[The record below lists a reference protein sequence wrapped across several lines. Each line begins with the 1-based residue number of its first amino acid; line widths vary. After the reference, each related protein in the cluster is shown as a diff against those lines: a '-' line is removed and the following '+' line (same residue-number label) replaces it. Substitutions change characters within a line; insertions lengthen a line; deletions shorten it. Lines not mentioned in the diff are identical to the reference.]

1 MISPNFLSSN
11 LKDIVI
17 EDFHTAAVFEKYA
30 LDFCCHG
37 GKTIDEA
44 CREKGIEAS
53 SVLSELEN
61 LNVKSEDSSP
71 RFGDWDSDFLIDYI
85 VKNHHSFVSRMIPVL
100 RTHTQKI
107 ASVHGARH
115 PEVIKIADHFNTVAN
130 DLQQHMQKEEVVLFP
145 FIKELARAKKAG
157 QNTVR
162 PPFGT
167 VGNPIRMMEAEHQAA
182 GDEMNAIRKLSN
194 SYTVPEDACTTYRVT
209 YQELH
214 DFEMDLHQHV
224 HLENNILFPKAILLE
239 SELLST
245 N

>member
-1 MISPNFLSSN
+1 MSPNFLSSS

-44 CREKGIEAS
+44 CREKGIKTS
-53 SVLSELEN
+53 SVLTELET
-61 LNVKSEDSSP
+61 LSVKCDGSSF

-85 VKNHHSFVSRMIPVL
+85 VNNHHAYVSKMVPVL
-100 RTHTQKI
+100 LVHTQKI

-115 PEVIKIADHFNTVAN
+115 PEVVKIADHFNSVAG
-130 DLQQHMQKEEVVLFP
+130 DLQQHMRKEELVLFP

-157 QNTVR
+157 QHTLR

-182 GDEMNAIRKLSN
+182 GDEMSAIRNLSN
-194 SYTVPEDACTTYRVT
+194 GYIVPEDACTTYRVT

-214 DFEMDLHQHV
+214 DFEVDLHQHV